1 MNAIILTELV
11 PSLQENSVHDSL
23 TFCSVPAGKLEDN
36 TINTTCPL
44 MTCILYSVQLA
55 LDKEH

>member
-11 PSLQENSVHDSL
+11 PSLQENSAHDSL

-36 TINTTCPL
+36 TVNTTCPL
-44 MTCILYSVQLA
+44 MTFS
-55 LDKEH
+55 ETRSG